1 MESLNFL
8 EHLIKYHIEE
18 THKRFDDLKEDLRDI
33 QLRIES
39 LHEFKVQQIATSRTV
54 SFIISGVC
62 GLITLIVSTV
72 ISIKYH

>member
-1 MESLNFL
+1 M
-8 EHLIKYHIEE
+8 EE
-18 THKRFDDLKEDLRDI
+18 TNKRLDCLKEDLQDI
-33 QLRIES
+33 QLRIEA

-62 GLITLIVSTV
+62 GLITLIVSAV